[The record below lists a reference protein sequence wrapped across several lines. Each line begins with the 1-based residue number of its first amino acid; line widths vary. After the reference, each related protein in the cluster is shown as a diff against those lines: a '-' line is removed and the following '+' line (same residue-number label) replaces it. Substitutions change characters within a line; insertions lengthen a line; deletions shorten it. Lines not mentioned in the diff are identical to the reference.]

1 MDDRFFRFPHTPHLV
16 WLGQDAPRDDK
27 VFSSAEAQAL
37 LASDVVVE
45 EKLDGAN
52 LGFSLTSDGGLRAQ
66 NRGQYLAEPHA
77 GQFARLPTWLAQHGE
92 ALRSVLA
99 PALMLFGEWCAARH
113 SLDYV
118 ALPDWFLLFDVY
130 DRHTGRFWSSA
141 RRNALA
147 ELAGLVTV
155 PRIADGQFTV
165 AALKELVT
173 TRSSR
178 YRQGPLEGVV
188 IRRESVQWC
197 ESRAKLVRPD
207 FTQAIETH
215 WRKRAIEWNRV
226 DFAQDVQSPDYSSA
240 L

>member
-99 PALMLFGEWCAARH
+99 PELMLFGEWCAARH